1 MNMNEEYIAGIIF
14 DFMILDEF
22 QYCDVKFWS
31 VGVKNLLS
39 IYSGTLILE
48 FSATAIRYLDNQ
60 RDMLSELFD
69 GNIVNEIIQSE
80 AIICSIL

>member
-1 MNMNEEYIAGIIF
+1 
-14 DFMILDEF
+14 MILDEF
-22 QYCDVKFWS
+22 QHCDVKFWS
-31 VGVKNLLS
+31 LGVKNLLS

-80 AIICSIL
+80 AIIRSIL